1 MTTKKISYLF
11 TIFSAMFAG
20 NVHAAPTGASGII
33 RSYYLSGGSNY
44 SFRISLYQNGA
55 DQLSGCNSSFAYVN
69 ANDDNYQAKVSGL
82 MLAYSKHCHFNS
94 RCSINKLAKFFIAP
108 APPVAAQTST

>member
-82 MLAYSKHCHFNS
+82 MLAYSS
-94 RCSINKLAKFFIAP
+94 KLNVQLYLIA
-108 APPVAAQTST
+108 ADSQGYCRIVDYMVSG